1 MESSGQELLRLIL
14 NNRQDDMPRLVYAD
28 WLEEQFRFNND
39 PALEARAEFIRLQI
53 ALNAGTPLPEQRQAF
68 RREQHLKQ
76 TYGPYWAG
84 ELLGIAADWNFRRGF
99 VHHLQMDARQFLESH
114 DLLAVTHPIEHLH
127 LTWGMETPRERAED
141 LGRIS
146 SQSLMAHLTSLDLT
160 GAGVGSDGVTQLA
173 HNAPL
178 ESLQELTLPGNRIGA
193 RGLRAILQSTWM
205 PGLRKLDLADNEIN
219 HQGVR
224 MLLDFLSAAKETGEL
239 MALERID
246 LRGNPLSVAGG
257 RLLRSPPLSRL
268 VRW

>member
-114 DLLAVTHPIEHLH
+114 DFLAATHPIEHLH

-146 SQSLMAHLTSLDLT
+146 SQSLIPYLTSLDLT

-173 HNAPL
+173 HHAPL
-178 ESLQELTLPGNRIGA
+178 ENLQELTMPGNRIGA
-193 RGLRAILQSTWM
+193 RGLRAILQSPWM

-224 MLLDFLSAAKETGEL
+224 LLLDFLAAAKETGEL
-239 MALERID
+239 LAVERID

>member
-14 NNRQDDMPRLVYAD
+14 NNRRDDMPRLVYAD

-53 ALNAGTPLPEQRQAF
+53 ALSSGTPLSDGRQAF

-76 TYGPYWAG
+76 TYGPFWAG
-84 ELLGIAADWNFRRGF
+84 ELVGIAADWNFRRGF

-114 DLLAVTHPIEHLH
+114 DFLESNHPLEHLH

-146 SQSLMAHLTSLDLT
+146 SRGLLPSLTSLDLT
-160 GAGVGSDGVTQLA
+160 GAGVGSEGVAQLA
-173 HNAPL
+173 HQAPL
-178 ESLQELTLPGNRIGA
+178 ENLQELTLTSNRIGS
-193 RGLRAILQSTWM
+193 RGLRAILQAPWM

-224 MLLDFLSAAKETGEL
+224 LLLDFLIAARETGEL
-239 MALERID
+239 LALERID

>member
-1 MESSGQELLRLIL
+1 MDNSGQELLRIIL
-14 NNRQDDMPRLVYAD
+14 TNRQEDMPRLVYAD
-28 WLEEQFRFNND
+28 WLEDQFRGNND

-53 ALNAGTPLPEQRQAF
+53 ALGLGTPLPDGRQSF

-76 TYGPYWAG
+76 TYGPLWAG
-84 ELLGIAADWNFRRGF
+84 ELVGLAADWNFRRGF

-114 DLLAVTHPIEHLH
+114 DYLETVHPIQHLH

-141 LGRIS
+141 LGKIS
-146 SQSLMAHLTSLDLT
+146 SKTLMLALTSLDLT
-160 GAGVGSDGVTQLA
+160 GAGVGSDGVAQLA
-173 HNAPL
+173 QQAPL
-178 ESLQELTLPGNRIGA
+178 ENLQELVLPGNRIGP
-193 RGLRAILQSTWM
+193 RGLRAILQSPWM

-224 MLLDFLSAAKETGEL
+224 MILDFLVAARESGEL
-239 MALERID
+239 LALDRID